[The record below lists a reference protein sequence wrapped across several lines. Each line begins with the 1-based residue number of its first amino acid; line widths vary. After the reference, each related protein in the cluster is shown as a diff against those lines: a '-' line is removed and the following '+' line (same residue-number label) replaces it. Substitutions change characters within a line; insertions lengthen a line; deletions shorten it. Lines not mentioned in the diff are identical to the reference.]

1 MCLPGL
7 VAHSFLPTKAFEGDL
22 LSGLGKLSAGDRF
35 VAMEGARKIS
45 IVPFKWL
52 FAPYVGGIRL
62 KNP

>member
-1 MCLPGL
+1 MCLPRL
-7 VAHSFLPTKAFEGDL
+7 AAQSFFPTKAVEGDL

-45 IVPFKWL
+45 FVPFKWL

-62 KNP
+62 NNP